1 MNQKERLS
9 VYNRIV
15 KRARFLPGGGNTTPY
30 EIAVKELSVITD
42 EELKNPDFTFI
53 DCCAGIGT
61 YGLAMTDR
69 LLAFHT
75 EEYIIN
81 KMIYLAEIDP
91 VKVVTLKGRLQFKNV
106 YHGDTLETDLTQ
118 MIKNDEFDLAAYNP
132 PYGTGQN
139 PLHLIFLEKMDKMA
153 KRQLVLHPGTFLLR
167 PEYGG
172 KEGGDVWLREK
183 RVDDI
188 ITENKSSFT
197 WLNGSEIFDGADFT
211 YPIVITDIDK
221 TKPNDQVYEIY
232 DTVSEKTFVFNST
245 KDVNMLSD
253 SSAYFSVRDK
263 IRAATEESGTN
274 FSTIPEMAVQG
285 DKKWSVQYSGARG
298 NKTSK
303 GYKGY
308 YNPDFFTIIPADK
321 VPNDKVA
328 EKKYQEW
335 RTIWFDTEEEALN
348 FIEYLKTYFFR
359 FCLGLNKTS
368 RDIMNRHVKWCPW
381 LGDYKTKWTDEL
393 LFEKFNITKE
403 EQTIIY
409 DSLPD
414 YYGIAKGN
422 R

>member
-1 MNQKERLS
+1 MTVDFNPLEGDIPTPGIIAERMVEVIGEDYFKSDSTTFIEPCCGRGGILYPIIQTFREFGHS
-9 VYNRIV
+9 IKNLESRIV
-15 KRARFLPGGGNTTPY
+15 AGDISDLWYNSLRTP
-30 EIAVKELSVITD
+30 S
-42 EELKNPDFTFI
+42 
-53 DCCAGIGT
+53 
-61 YGLAMTDR
+61 GLGSYNFKIFKGDS
-69 LLAFHT
+69 L
-75 EEYIIN
+75 
-81 KMIYLAEIDP
+81 EID
-91 VKVVTLKGRLQFKNV
+91 LLSMN
-106 YHGDTLETDLTQ
+106 D
-118 MIKNDEFDLAAYNP
+118 NDEFDLTAYNP
-132 PYGTGQN
+132 PYGTGQH
-139 PLHLIFLEKMDKMA
+139 PLHLMFLEAMDKVA

-172 KEGGDVWLREK
+172 KVGGDVWSREK
-183 RVDDI
+183 RIDGI
-188 ITENKSSFT
+188 ITDNKSRFT

-221 TKPNDQVYEIY
+221 TKPNDQVYEFY
-232 DTVSEKTFVFNST
+232 DTVSDKTFVFNST
-245 KDVNMLSD
+245 RDINMLSD
-253 SSAYFSVRDK
+253 SSDYLSVRDK
-263 IRAATEESGTN
+263 IRAATKEDGTN
-274 FSTIPEMAVQG
+274 FSTIPEKAVQG

-321 VPNDKVA
+321 APNDKVA

-381 LGDYKTKWTDEL
+381 LGDYKTVWTDEL
-393 LFEKFNITKE
+393 LFEKFDITKE
-403 EQTIIY
+403 EQAIIY